1 MSKGFSLPGVF
12 WVAVFVAVVPAV
24 AGVIEQYYPAAE
36 YPWVV
41 AVLTGLAAIAKS
53 LELAFTRPPKPEPL
67 INVAPDP
74 GIPTPAAAPLAPAEP
89 SPTLPFWFE
98 LLFGR
103 R

>member
-1 MSKGFSLPGVF
+1 MAKSFALPGVF

-24 AGVIEQYYPAAE
+24 AGVIAQYYPAAE

-41 AVLTGLAAIAKS
+41 VVLTGLAAVAKS
-53 LELAFTRPPKPEPL
+53 LELAFTQPKPEPA
-67 INVAPDP
+67 INVAPEP
-74 GIPTPAAAPLAPAEP
+74 GAPAPAAAPLAPAE
-89 SPTLPFWFE
+89 SRPTLPFWFE